1 MPPTTMS
8 RTARAWALGWAS
20 RACWGRVV
28 IQLEA
33 RLEASGRSRAGGR
46 WGLISIPNPPSLDE
60 HRLMTPFQQSPHSI
74 TPDGP
79 NTKLPV
85 SADDAGDGLLM
96 FFVFTTAVLTST
108 AAVVLIALL
117 GEWWVLGFGFA
128 IHVIMTAIVVL
139 TIVQMMAG
147 RHRSITDRD
156 GLPSTS
162 LSPRS
167 SPARSQQVGARTTLD
182 STAGSP
188 ATALELGTQQLAA
201 QGDLGS
207 NQPTMASAPREQEE
221 LAGGRSAG
229 AGQHREPRRGPGSDA
244 QASALGGDGSLMAR
258 RVLVVTDETLASAN
272 EVPQPILDQIEQAD
286 EVYVV
291 APTLTT
297 WLQSLT
303 GDIDGARASA
313 DERLRTVFDHMA
325 ASGLESHGTVGDEDQ
340 VSAIAD
346 ALDGFSADL
355 ILLRLHVPGSENE
368 NWREHRLVDW
378 IRTHTSVPTIV
389 FYFDD
394 EGQFVRRQDAIPSVA
409 AVA

>member
-1 MPPTTMS
+1 
-8 RTARAWALGWAS
+8 
-20 RACWGRVV
+20 
-28 IQLEA
+28 
-33 RLEASGRSRAGGR
+33 
-46 WGLISIPNPPSLDE
+46 
-60 HRLMTPFQQSPHSI
+60 MTPFQQSPHRF
-74 TPDGP
+74 TPDGS
-79 NTKLPV
+79 NTRLPV
-85 SADDAGDGLLM
+85 SGDDAGDGLVM
-96 FFVFTTAVLTST
+96 FFVFTIAVLTST

-128 IHVIMTAIVVL
+128 IHVIVTAIVVL
-139 TIVQMMAG
+139 TIVHMLAG
-147 RHRSITDRD
+147 RHRSIADRA

-167 SPARSQQVGARTTLD
+167 SPATSQQAGARTTLN

-188 ATALELGTQQLAA
+188 ATAPEPGMHKFAA
-201 QGDLGS
+201 QGDRWS
-207 NQPTMASAPREQEE
+207 NRPTMAGARRQQEE
-221 LAGGRSAG
+221 LARGRSARPSE
-229 AGQHREPRRGPGSDA
+229 HLEPRRRPGPNASAWPLGSD
-244 QASALGGDGSLMAR
+244 GPRMAR

-272 EVPQPILDQIEQAD
+272 EVPQPILDQIEPAD

-346 ALDGFSADL
+346 ALVGFSADL
-355 ILLRLHVPGSENE
+355 ILLRLHVPESRNE
-368 NWREHRLVDW
+368 NWREHRLVEW
-378 IRTHTSVPTIV
+378 VRTHTTVPTIV

-394 EGQFVRRQDAIPSVA
+394 EGQFVRRQDAIASGA
-409 AVA
+409 AAA